1 MFNPD
6 IKYAKSKGVDL
17 PLMYVYL
24 AGYMSGEKLEECT
37 SWRKKIRE
45 HYRNWEKIKKSEI
58 QKLEYD
64 PNNSSVC
71 SLMPYMP
78 TYEEILVFP
87 IAFLDPFNG
96 KEINTIDKKGLTSS
110 FPPNSIVHSDY
121 MSVNKADM
129 VIANLDTFGSERPS
143 IGTHWELAWCWMM
156 KKPFVLIVPEG
167 QKEIYTKHPFTA
179 QSSWILESVDELL
192 EKGVLE
198 SFYKRIAGAIYE

>member
-6 IKYAKSKGVDL
+6 IKYAHSKGIDL

-45 HYRNWEKIKKSEI
+45 YYRNWEKVERSETV
-58 QKLEYD
+58 QR
-64 PNNSSVC
+64 
-71 SLMPYMP
+71 
-78 TYEEILVFP
+78 EEISAFP

-129 VIANLDTFGSERPS
+129 VVANLDTFGSERPS

-167 QKEIYTKHPFTA
+167 QKEIYIKHPFTA